1 MNQDPNPTDPSKA
14 GAITFAV
21 NGNKVPFAAEMIPK
35 LFVAYV
41 AAMRAE
47 YYAGVDDA
55 RNPGCFEQVFHE
67 EIRHAIR
74 ERSEIKD
81 WLENNM
87 DWHKEPAEEIGVA
100 YMPNKIITK
109 YETHLLK

>member
-1 MNQDPNPTDPSKA
+1 VKA
-14 GAITFAV
+14 GKIVFAV
-21 NGNKVPFAAEMIPK
+21 DGQKVPFPAEMIPK

-67 EIRHAIR
+67 EIRHATR
-74 ERSEIKD
+74 VRSEIKD
-81 WLENNM
+81 WMENNM
-87 DWHKEPAEEIGVA
+87 DVHLEPCAEIGVL
-100 YMPNKIITK
+100 YVPNGADQQQAVMAGHNNP
-109 YETHLLK
+109 TH